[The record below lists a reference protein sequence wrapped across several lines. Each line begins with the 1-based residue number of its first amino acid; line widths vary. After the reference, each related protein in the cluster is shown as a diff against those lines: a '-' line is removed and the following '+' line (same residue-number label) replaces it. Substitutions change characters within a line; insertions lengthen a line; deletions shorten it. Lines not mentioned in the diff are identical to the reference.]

1 MNNHEVT
8 KKVTLGKSKSRFFK
22 KGFSIKGLWR
32 VKDSVVAL
40 AVALFLGLSVAPGYC
55 SDPEPTLALN
65 FDMAE
70 MFEWAQMILN
80 MMMPVLYITL
90 GVSLAFIIVR
100 ALKQAFN

>member
-1 MNNHEVT
+1 MRNHNVYKE
-8 KKVTLGKSKSRFFK
+8 KQFK
-22 KGFSIKGLWR
+22 EKNSLAKTKGFRLKGLWR

-40 AVALFLGLSVAPGYC
+40 AMALFLGFSVAPGYC
-55 SDPEPTLALN
+55 TEPEPTLALN